1 MQDQALPRYSVV
13 PKPPPPYSTVSSS
26 SALDHYSFSLKSSK
40 GNIWASVNLPKKDHS
55 GSYSVNDIPIIGE
68 GANLITGLVKLNLK
82 TPETIQR
89 IIMTVRGRAI
99 TGANEGGSH
108 IFLDHSVSLWS
119 KEQGEPNAYRND
131 LTAVAGTST
140 SSRQGKLL
148 GSYTFPFTFSL
159 PTGEA
164 DGVALPDTFHER
176 ASGVR
181 VRYELVL
188 KIGRGRLKSDSKLH
202 IPVVYHCRTAP
213 SPPSILRQHAY
224 QENTTAPGPPL
235 DPDGWSTFSPV
246 DCIGR
251 LLNSRTVILRCTL
264 SLANPLSYTRGS
276 FISCHLRVES
286 IDEQALDLLVSP
298 RTTVLRLSRRVKYL
312 FDAGQGMQHNGKS
325 TASVPRYEILDV
337 GQTIWSHD
345 HDINE
350 DDSRVRYLTGEI
362 PLSKELPPSSDVSSF
377 GVEYIVT
384 LLPFESATFRPE
396 GATMLQTHKVQVVS
410 DFAQGPVPSRRVPIS
425 PIEAT
430 WAASARESVNAI
442 AASHSN
448 PFQLVT

>member
-13 PKPPPPYSTVSSS
+13 SIAPPHYSTVSSS
-26 SALDHYSFSLKSSK
+26 PALDHYSFSLKSSK
-40 GNIWASVNLPKKDHS
+40 GNIWASVNLPRKDHS
-55 GSYSVNDIPIIGE
+55 GSYSVNDVPIIGE
-68 GANLITGLVKLNLK
+68 GASLITGLVKLNLK
-82 TPETIQR
+82 TPEMIQR

-140 SSRQGKLL
+140 SFKNGKLL
-148 GSYTFPFTFSL
+148 GSYMFPFSISL
-159 PTGEA
+159 PTGDA
-164 DGVALPDTFHER
+164 DGVALPETFHER

-188 KIGRGRLKSDSKLH
+188 KIGRGRLKSDSKLNTKLLR
-202 IPVVYHCRTAP
+202 VVSP
-213 SPPSILRQHAY
+213 LPPSILRQHAY

-235 DPDGWSTFSPV
+235 DPAGWSTFSPV

-276 FISCHLRVES
+276 FISCHLRIES
-286 IDEQALDLLVSP
+286 IDEQALDLLASP
-298 RTTVLRLSRRVKYL
+298 KTTVLRLSRRVKYL

-345 HDINE
+345 HDVDE

-362 PLSKELPPSSDVSSF
+362 SLSKELPPSSDVSSF
-377 GVEYIVT
+377 GVEYTVT

-396 GATMLQTHKVQVVS
+396 GATVLQTHKVQVMS
-410 DFAQGPVPSRRVPIS
+410 DFAQGPIPSRRVPMS
-425 PIEAT
+425 QIEAT
-430 WAASARESVNAI
+430 WAASARESVNPI

>member
-13 PKPPPPYSTVSSS
+13 PKPPPHYSTVSSS

-89 IIMTVRGRAI
+89 IIMTLSSSSTTQVRGRAI

-140 SSRQGKLL
+140 SSRNGKLL

-188 KIGRGRLKSDSKLH
+188 KIGRGRLKSDSKLDTRLLL
-202 IPVVYHCRTAP
+202 V
-213 SPPSILRQHAY
+213 HAY

-264 SLANPLSYTRGS
+264 SYTRGS

-286 IDEQALDLLVSP
+286 IDEQALDLLASP

-377 GVEYIVT
+377 GVEYTVT

-396 GATMLQTHKVQVVS
+396 GATMLQTHKVRVVS

-425 PIEAT
+425 QIEAT